1 MIHLFPGDS
10 QIISRPGAI
19 RSQNNPGREA
29 GRISYLMFFWL
40 PARHTARRP
49 AGALHSEPSLGVPAA
64 RSSSTAPV
72 LYQY

>member
-1 MIHLFPGDS
+1 MRLFPCDS

-19 RSQNNPGREA
+19 RSQINPGREA
-29 GRISYLMFFWL
+29 GRVSYLMLFWL
-40 PARHTARRP
+40 LARHTARRP
-49 AGALHSEPSLGVPAA
+49 DGALHYEPSLGVPAA